1 MAKNLTVTTER
12 VDDIPVLIA
21 QAERM
26 GLPELL
32 DEYFLPHGNWQ
43 GTSLGMTATVWL
55 AHILSEGDHRLNHV
69 QDWVAERVQTLSI
82 ATGQAVR
89 ALEWSDDRLGIVLDE
104 LSDDQRWRQ
113 FETGLNQRI
122 VRVYHLQPQQV
133 RLDSTTVSGY
143 WTVTEEGLFQ
153 FGHSKDHRPDLPQ
166 LKVMVSTLDPLGMPV
181 AVQVVSGERA
191 DDPLYIPAIQQVS
204 QSLAEHG
211 LLYVGD
217 CKMAA
222 LETRGFIQA
231 QDDYYLCPLAK
242 IQMPDEELESLLNP
256 VWTGEQPLTLV
267 YRDHGEGQ
275 REQIA
280 EGYEVTVAL
289 TCTGN
294 GKLVAWDERRLVTR
308 SLQQAKATEA
318 ALRARLARAQAELAA
333 LNERKQ
339 GKKRF
344 AEGEALRQA
353 AEAVLRQ
360 HRVTGLVTLTV
371 EELIQERQI
380 RAYGDRPTEVRV
392 ERDWRLQAEVDKQAV
407 ADAIR
412 WFGWRV
418 YATNAP
424 AETLPL
430 EKALLAYRE
439 EYLIERG
446 FGRLKGKSLSVTPMY
461 VQSDE
466 RATGLIRLL
475 SLGLRLLTLLEFST
489 RQQLGE
495 RNEKLAGLYAGNPK
509 RSTNHPTAEAMLA
522 AFDNVTLSLIGLG
535 DHAYRHVT
543 PLSALQTKILVLL
556 GFSPAIYDQLCTQVI
571 NSS

>member
-1 MAKNLTVTTER
+1 MNR
-12 VDDIPVLIA
+12 
-21 QAERM
+21 
-26 GLPELL
+26 
-32 DEYFLPHGNWQ
+32 
-43 GTSLGMTATVWL
+43 
-55 AHILSEGDHRLNHV
+55 RL
-69 QDWVAERVQTLSI
+69 
-82 ATGQAVR
+82 
-89 ALEWSDDRLGIVLDE
+89 
-104 LSDDQRWRQ
+104 
-113 FETGLNQRI
+113 
-122 VRVYHLQPQQV
+122 VRVYALAPKQV
-133 RLDSTTVSGY
+133 RLDSTTTSGY
-143 WTVTEEGLFQ
+143 WTVTEDGMFQ

-166 LKVMVSTLDPLGMPV
+166 LKVMVSTLDPMGMPL

-191 DDPLYIPAIQQVS
+191 DDRLYIPAIQRVGQG
-204 QSLAEHG
+204 LDEHG

-242 IQMPDEELESLLNP
+242 IQMPDEELERLLNP

-267 YRDHGEGQ
+267 YRDHGGSQ

-289 TCTGN
+289 TCTWN
-294 GKLVAWDERRLVTR
+294 GKLVAWDERQLVTR

-392 ERDWRLQAEVDKQAV
+392 EQDWRLQAEVDKQAV

-424 AETLPL
+424 AEMLPL

-446 FGRLKGKSLSVTPMY
+446 LGRLKGKSLSVTPMY

-522 AFDNVTLSLIGLG
+522 AFDNVTLSLIRLG